1 MVRNP
6 NLPGRMVK
14 SIIDNLEGVVGSISR
29 ICMTAAAVGLGF
41 IVILNC
47 ARIFIEKMGI
57 LSYQ

>member
-1 MVRNP
+1 
-6 NLPGRMVK
+6 MVK